1 MATHVLIKTKDFLS
15 GVLNGDPNF
24 HDKTPF
30 SSPPN
35 MTDGNWRSGGDT
47 SGILI
52 EKVDQG
58 MKVTDTN
65 IVATPVGTSMWTVGQ
80 VLEVAATG
88 QPTKIFEVDY
98 EIAEAHDSDNLA
110 IMTTDGP
117 TFTTIPST
125 VGKHK
130 VRISFSGTA
139 GTTVELKIRF
149 MGSAQGG
156 YVIFKS
162 IAVREVKS
170 VSTGDFVINIDS
182 LSTSKFD
189 STLPSSQLTNKNYF
203 SSTTVSVLD
212 ETPGTILF
220 FRGPGDDQGQRYMT
234 LFHDN
239 PEGTNRNGAVI
250 ASNMLQEIALASK
263 SKAKVVDITDKL
275 PLIKH
280 IEKDSY

>member
-1 MATHVLIKTKDFLS
+1 MATHVLIKTKDFLTD
-15 GVLNGDPNF
+15 VLNGDPNF

-30 SSPPN
+30 PSPSN
-35 MTDGNWRSGGDT
+35 INDGNWRSGGDT

-58 MKVTDTN
+58 MKITDTN
-65 IVATPVGTSMWTVGQ
+65 IVSTPVGTSMWTVDP

-88 QPTKIFEVDY
+88 EPTKIFEVDY
-98 EIAEAHDSDNLA
+98 EIVEAHDSDNLA

-117 TFTTIPST
+117 SFTTIPST

-130 VRISFSGTA
+130 ARISFSGTA
-139 GTTVELKIRF
+139 GSTVQLKIRF

-156 YVIFKS
+156 YVIFRS

-170 VSTGDFVINIDS
+170 VSTGDFVINIDDICV
-182 LSTSKFD
+182 STFD
-189 STLPSSQLTNKNYF
+189 PSAPSAQETNKSYF
-203 SSTTVSVLD
+203 SSTTESVLD
-212 ETPGTILF
+212 ETPATRLISK
-220 FRGPGDDQGQRYMT
+220 GPGAIQGQRYIT

-239 PEGTNRNGAVI
+239 PTANNNDGRVI
-250 ASNMLQEIALASK
+250 SSNILKEIALASD
-263 SKAKVVDITDKL
+263 SKVKVVDITDKL